1 MPFTV
6 WKTSDIISARVIPI
20 FDLFHIR
27 WLLICFIWMPRL
39 AFAEGGTFRIEQ
51 VDVKGLGRT
60 NLNWLMEYAGLQ
72 CPCNLSGTDID
83 TLKSRLLTTQVFQ
96 DVAVQIKA
104 SDSEPSVYR
113 LEIDAKEK
121 WTVIPVIRGAFG
133 GGTPLIVAGIYDTH
147 VFGSLWT
154 MGAETRSYGSAPIG
168 GVLWIRAPRW
178 QGGRHYLNLELWRD
192 NRIRSVYDRKDQELA
207 RIYGSATAVNAEAL
221 VPLGDPLRSPWQ
233 AGLRLNVR
241 QQHELGWQMQKSAA
255 GQNDFDL
262 QPINQKRL
270 LARLVY
276 DDMAVLQQNL
286 QGLRLLL
293 NVGPTWSEEK
303 NQASLEQELFWYG
316 LWNDDWNL
324 IFHEW
329 LGLSDDRSYQSL
341 FFLGGFDSVR
351 GLPDGVMYGN
361 KAVYGNLELRKIF
374 HRSSYVWWQAATYI
388 DYGAA
393 GYSTADWS
401 RENRASAGFGLR
413 LAVPQVNRLVFR
425 VDYAWS
431 LGEPNTSSISIGMNQ
446 FIDPYRPL

>member
-1 MPFTV
+1 MFQ
-6 WKTSDIISARVIPI
+6 IQ
-20 FDLFHIR
+20 
-27 WLLICFIWMPRL
+27 
-39 AFAEGGTFRIEQ
+39 E

-72 CPCNLSGTDID
+72 CPCEMSGTEID
-83 TLKSRLLTTQVFQ
+83 TLKVRLLTTQVFQ
-96 DVAVQIKA
+96 DVAVQVVPNGDI
-104 SDSEPSVYR
+104 PSTYN
-113 LEIDAKEK
+113 LEIEAVEK

-133 GGTPLIVAGIYDTH
+133 GGTPLLVAGIYDTH
-147 VFGSLWT
+147 AFGSLWT
-154 MGAETRSYGSAPIG
+154 VGAESRTFGSAPTG
-168 GVLWIRAPRW
+168 GVMWIRAPRW
-178 QGGRHYLNLELWRD
+178 NGGRHYLNLELWRD
-192 NRIRSVYDRKDQELA
+192 NRIRSVYDREDQEVA
-207 RIYGSATAVNAEAL
+207 QIYGSATAVIAEAL
-221 VPLGDPLRSPWQ
+221 VPLGSNPQTPWQ
-233 AGLRLNVR
+233 VGLRLNYR
-241 QQHELGWQMQKSAA
+241 QQHELEWDMQKSATERD
-255 GQNDFDL
+255 DFIL
-262 QPINQKRL
+262 RPINQKRL

-286 QGLRLLL
+286 QGLRVLL

-316 LWNDDWNL
+316 LWNEDWNL
-324 IFHEW
+324 VFHEW

-374 HRSSYVWWQAATYI
+374 HRSHYVWWQAATYI

-393 GYSTADWS
+393 GYTTSDWS
-401 RENRASAGFGLR
+401 EENRTTAGFGLR

-431 LGEPNTSSISIGMNQ
+431 LDQPKTGSISIGMNQ